1 MDKGSKVNDQGTS
14 KVFTEFVLVFLLLSF
29 NKCSCEE
36 HNLKI
41 KQTKLI
47 QVRKEISDDNNHNND
62 SNDNNNNNNNN
73 NNNKLLPTCCNL
85 VSSKKFQKIRSILQP
100 NLNIINES
108 DNNKIKNNNNT
119 FFEK

>member
-73 NNNKLLPTCCNL
+73 KLLPTCCNL